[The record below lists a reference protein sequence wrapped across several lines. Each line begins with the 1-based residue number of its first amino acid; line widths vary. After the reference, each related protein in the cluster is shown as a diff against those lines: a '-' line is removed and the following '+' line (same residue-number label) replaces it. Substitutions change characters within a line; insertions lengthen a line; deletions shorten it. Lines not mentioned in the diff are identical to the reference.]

1 MVSLQFQAV
10 CLLFCIFSFSAVIDR
25 TTAYPRA
32 LPCDVENIEIGSSWA
47 GHAGTSIPIQGDRF
61 QLTSKSG
68 IPFNDGDIY
77 TPGEEIDFKY
87 ISTNPDSEEFLIHL
101 GYGAKFDNGI
111 CFRRRLVNIFNGTL
125 TTPATGGDL
134 TIYYYSS
141 HGAGNVGPRIGTPI
155 SIGKVTISAP
165 TIDITSNIT
174 ITDDSIIS
182 DDVFEDD
189 FFDDDGGFGDDD
201 DDNVQVVGDDGVNEE
216 VRIVDANHSNS
227 SKANQETLMLIILVL
242 VPVALGLIGMFI
254 IHNHFNSENKAS
266 LVEEEQS
273 LNNVSDIKPSST
285 FWLVDLVS
293 MEEGGN
299 KGSNDFEVLDSAL
312 RSMPVETADN
322 QQSLTGDIP
331 DISEIEPSTSSSR
344 SNSYDLQLDSIYS
357 YPREGEST
365 YLTKSYDNV
374 IYQQNSMEIKNKN
387 TVSGSVDYES
397 LYWKSSLGLAS
408 PLAEGGSVE
417 IALGDA
423 LEVKQ
428 NEVSH
433 LPQNPSLIYTDKE
446 DILENCLMEHYL

>member
-10 CLLFCIFSFSAVIDR
+10 CLLFCVFTFSTVIDR
-25 TTAYPRA
+25 ITAYPRA
-32 LPCDVENIEIGSSWA
+32 LPCDVENIEIGSSWV
-47 GHAGTSIPIQGDRF
+47 GHGGTSMPIQGDRF

-101 GYGAKFDNGI
+101 GYGAQFDNGI
-111 CFRRRLVNIFNGTL
+111 CFGRRLVNIFNGTL
-125 TTPATGGDL
+125 TTPVTGGNL

-182 DDVFEDD
+182 DDIFAHQDD
-189 FFDDDGGFGDDD
+189 FFDDDYYGFDDD

-216 VRIVDANHSNS
+216 VRIVDANPSNS
-227 SKANQETLMLIILVL
+227 SKAHQETLMLIILVL
-242 VPVALGLIGMFI
+242 VPVALGLVGMFI

-285 FWLVDLVS
+285 FCLVDLVS

-312 RSMPVETADN
+312 RSMPVEMADN

-331 DISEIEPSTSSSR
+331 DISEVKPSTSSSR

-374 IYQQNSMEIKNKN
+374 IYENSSMEIKNKN

-397 LYWKSSLGLAS
+397 LYWKSSLT
-408 PLAEGGSVE
+408 LAEGGSVE

-433 LPQNPSLIYTDKE
+433 LPQHPSLIYADKE
-446 DILENCLMEHYL
+446 DILENCLMENYL